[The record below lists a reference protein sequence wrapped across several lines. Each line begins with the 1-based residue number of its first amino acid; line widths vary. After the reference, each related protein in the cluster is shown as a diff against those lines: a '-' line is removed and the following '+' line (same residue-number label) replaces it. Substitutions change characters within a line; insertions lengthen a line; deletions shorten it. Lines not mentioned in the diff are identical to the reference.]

1 MFGRSPAV
9 LFSLAAFLTAC
20 AAEKVVSPP
29 PPPPP
34 PPPGS
39 LSVVVNVSG
48 NGTDADGFSLTVG
61 TLPAVHIVPNE
72 AVTVDRIPPGR
83 YTLRLDDV
91 RPPCFPPYTN
101 SHRLVLTSS
110 T

>member
-39 LSVVVNVSG
+39 LSVVVNVTG
-48 NGTDADGFSLTVG
+48 NGTDADGFSLTLG

-72 AVTVDRIPPGR
+72 AVTDDRIPPGR
-83 YTLRLDDV
+83 YTPPVEDV
-91 RPPCFPPYTN
+91 PPRCPPP
-101 SHRLVLTSS
+101 
-110 T
+110 